1 MQLEV
6 ALSSRFEFARL
17 FPLQCLPG
25 PEIPT
30 SSEAAPRSPSA
41 TVLTQEVSRGLPRSD
56 LCYSNLNTVQ
66 THAEG

>member
-6 ALSSRFEFARL
+6 ALSFHFEFARL

-30 SSEAAPRSPSA
+30 SSEAAPCSPSA
-41 TVLTQEVSRGLPRSD
+41 TVLTQEVS
-56 LCYSNLNTVQ
+56 
-66 THAEG
+66 